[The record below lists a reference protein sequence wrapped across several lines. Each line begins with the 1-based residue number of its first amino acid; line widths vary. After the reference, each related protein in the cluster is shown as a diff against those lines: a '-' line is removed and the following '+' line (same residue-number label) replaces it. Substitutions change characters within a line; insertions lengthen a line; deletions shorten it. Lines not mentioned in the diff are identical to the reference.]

1 MRGFRGESSMKW
13 LFLFT
18 VSKLKLEFGMLV
30 FVKGGKPEES
40 EKYPQSK
47 GEPTTNSTQVWEA
60 PLPLGIQTNASLSS
74 REETKIPKSPTHLRH
89 KTYDSMPSKADILK
103 VGMF

>member
-1 MRGFRGESSMKW
+1 MMVFRGESSMRW
-13 LFLFT
+13 LFLST

-60 PLPLGIQTNASLSS
+60 TLPLGS
-74 REETKIPKSPTHLRH
+74 RPMPHFPAERRQKYPNPPPT
-89 KTYDSMPSKADILK
+89 
-103 VGMF
+103 

>member
-1 MRGFRGESSMKW
+1 MMMGFRGESSMRW
-13 LFLFT
+13 LFLST

-40 EKYPQSK
+40 EKYPQGK

-60 PLPLGIQTNASLSS
+60 PLPLGS
-74 REETKIPKSPTHLRH
+74 RPMPHFLAERRQKYPNPPPT
-89 KTYDSMPSKADILK
+89 
-103 VGMF
+103 